1 MQIETETLVSVNT
14 YADMNNVTVK
24 TVYNWIEK
32 KEIKV
37 VVIDTKIFIDV
48 KESEEIR
55 RKSENYLAKLLWVEF
70 YKKQYGVSP
79 AFNVKE
85 ASNMKMLMKYLNS
98 ISDNK
103 GLPTFE
109 YILQNWR
116 MIDAFI
122 RKAGT
127 ISVLNSNIN
136 NVIITLKNGKQ
147 DKHNDTI
154 DAFNNL

>member
-1 MQIETETLVSVNT
+1 MQIETEALVSVNT

-103 GLPTFE
+103 GLQTFE

-136 NVIITLKNGKQ
+136 NVIICLKNGKQ

-154 DAFNNL
+154 SAFNNL